1 MNLNLKFIS
10 FFKKIKNKIDKKKKF
25 NLNMS
30 DLRRQ
35 KRISQRSR
43 RLISPSQKSNKNIS
57 HEGSKDY
64 KEYKL

>member
-1 MNLNLKFIS
+1 
-10 FFKKIKNKIDKKKKF
+10 
-25 NLNMS
+25 MS

-35 KRISQRSR
+35 KQIYHRSR
-43 RLISPSQKSNKNIS
+43 RLISPSQNSIKNIS